1 MADGEI
7 ILGVDIDKSKAEE
20 KLNALA
26 EELSKL
32 ELDKAINTRNLR
44 KFSLEVEEYTRQ
56 IQEVKRLARQANVS
70 IDNTPSLKADIEAI
84 EAKNRA
90 AQAAYDSAF
99 KSQFEVKNRIKE
111 INAEIKNIQTKP
123 IRDLEEANKR
133 ASTAAKELAESGGKI
148 SKSFN
153 KLSEIAKNTL
163 GGISYAFRRIMYL
176 ASSAF
181 VFNVI
186 SAGFRALSRELR
198 NLIGQ
203 DAEFVMWLNNI
214 KANLLTAFY
223 PIYQV
228 CIPILRS
235 LGKMLAWV
243 TGQLANFVAMLTG
256 TSVSANQRGAKQLA
270 IQSKTSL
277 ENRKGIRNT
286 SPKYTKIK
294 LPVDDLGESTSK
306 AYKNIGKAADSS
318 ADKLIKF
325 DKIIKSNRAELAKF
339 DKIEVLKQD
348 KLKSNGDT
356 TGDTTKKLK
365 NKIKNL
371 ELKVPIIPEPVVVE
385 GFDTNL
391 SESISP
397 FVENIKNVIDRLKK
411 PLESISFEN
420 VNIELGKLWDAVSR
434 FSGTIGEGLFW
445 FYENVLVPLS
455 KWTIEDLLPN
465 FLKVLTS
472 CLKAIDPI
480 VKEVGSQLE
489 MLYNKFLKPA
499 AEWVGDKITKFL
511 SKLADWIKDIG
522 NSIKDNKLLLEFLS
536 AFLIGLGSIAVIIGL
551 VKLATA
557 LWGVIEAII
566 AFGIATLTNPT
577 TWIIAGIAALIAVII
592 LCIKHWDELK
602 KKATEV
608 WESIKNTFRK
618 AGEWLYEHFGKYVEG
633 MFKSFR
639 PVLPDLSDEIDY
651 NVNVPKLASGSVLNG
666 GNPFLAWVN
675 DQPKGQTNIEAPLDT
690 IVQAFKE
697 VSGNNTNKNIVI
709 EANGDLGNIIR
720 EFNFRLKNENIRVGK
735 DLMVSGDMI

>member
-339 DKIEVLKQD
+339 DKIEVLKRD
-348 KLKSNGDT
+348 KLKSN
-356 TGDTTKKLK
+356 GDTTKKLK

-455 KWTIEDLLPN
+455 KWTIEEVLPRFLNILSN
-465 FLKVLTS
+465 FIN
-472 CLKAIDPI
+472 AIDPI
-480 VKEVGSQLE
+480 VKEVGEQLG
-489 MLYNKFLKPA
+489 MLYNVFLKPV

-522 NSIKDNKLLLEFLS
+522 DAIKDNQLLLEFLS
-536 AFLIGLGSIAVIIGL
+536 AFLIGLGSIAVITGL
-551 VKLATA
+551 VKLAGA

-602 KKATEV
+602 QKATEV

-697 VSGNNTNKNIVI
+697 VSGNNTNQNIVI